1 MRIRIFQ
8 IVQRAQPGDRVSR
21 AYDIFL
27 VIVSFISI
35 IPMLFHADHL
45 SAGSQAFINV
55 LELIAVYILA
65 FDYLL
70 RWITHDLTEGK
81 PLNWKSFVR
90 YPFTLTAIIDLL
102 AILPSLNV
110 LPASF
115 MFLRVLRVF
124 RIFRY
129 SRHLSIIANVFY
141 QERKTLSLILLIAV
155 IYIFVTSLIVFSLE
169 GETFDSF
176 IEALYWGTVTLTT
189 IGFGD
194 VYPLTDAGRIIT
206 SISSL
211 FGVFVLALPAGIMT
225 GSFLQQLQ
233 QREENGEKYF
243 SGTFVG
249 DFNWKNVLLTPI
261 KTNEFLAEN
270 PKARVYLLTIVAGAA
285 FDILLYSLA
294 VPCLGLPVWLDTA
307 GTAIVACAID
317 PAAGIITGY
326 VNNLFLAIYTGSAG
340 NLLYLAQSAVVA
352 LTYGILLSHNKRKKL
367 TRARIAKALLIVI
380 GVQTVISFA
389 LFIFLQKEAMDTTT
403 MQGYYDM
410 LASFGLPH
418 YLAVFASLLLDR
430 IFDSIAVLFV
440 VAAVGGILK
449 NPKYN
454 PRLWLERQ
462 GDTFEEDFSPYERAK
477 TGAAAFEDA
486 CAAAPGDAASGTA
499 PGGTALGAAAP
510 GDAASGAAAPGATVS
525 TAAPG
530 EAVPDGASDVSLKAR
545 IEKDASMLE
554 ALAKNCAQP
563 EEAQRYL
570 DGARALRILQ
580 NGEVRS
586 EQEYA
591 RLFDALTF
599 GKISSHE
606 QLHE

>member
-27 VIVSFISI
+27 VIISFVSI
-35 IPMLFHADHL
+35 IPMFFHIDQL
-45 SAGSQAFINV
+45 SAGSKAFINV
-55 LELIAVYILA
+55 LELVAVYILA

-70 RWITHDLTEGK
+70 RWITHDLREGK

-129 SRHLSIIANVFY
+129 SRHLSIIANVFF
-141 QERKTLSLILLIAV
+141 QERKTLSLILIIAV
-155 IYIFVTSLIVFSLE
+155 VYIFVTSLIVFSLE

-194 VYPLTDAGRIIT
+194 IYPLTEAGRIIT

-211 FGVFVLALPAGIMT
+211 FGVFILALPAGIMT
-225 GSFLQQLQ
+225 GSFLQQMQ
-233 QREENGEKYF
+233 QRQEAGEKYF

-249 DFNWKNVLLTPI
+249 DFNWKNVLLSPI
-261 KTNEFLAEN
+261 KTNKFFAEN
-270 PKARVYLLTIVAGAA
+270 PKARVYLLTIIAGAA
-285 FDILLYSLA
+285 FDILLYFVS

-326 VNNLFLAIYTGSAG
+326 VNNLFLAIYTGNAG

-352 LTYGILLSHNKRKKL
+352 LAYGILLSHNNKKKL
-367 TRARIAKALLIVI
+367 TRKRVAKALLIVI
-380 GVQTVISFA
+380 GVQTVISFG
-389 LFIFLQKEAMDTTT
+389 LFLFLQKEVMDTAT
-403 MQGYYDM
+403 MQGYCDL

-418 YLAVFASLLLDR
+418 YIAVFASILIDR
-430 IFDSIAVLFV
+430 ILDSFAVLFV
-440 VAAVGGILK
+440 VVAVGGILK
-449 NPKYN
+449 NPKFN
-454 PRLWLERQ
+454 PRLWLERH
-462 GDTFEEDFSPYERAK
+462 GDTFEEDFSPYECAGK
-477 TGAAAFEDA
+477 KDTAIENTCDVLPVNDVNDA
-486 CAAAPGDAASGTA
+486 TSVDATSDAGDAASI
-499 PGGTALGAAAP
+499 
-510 GDAASGAAAPGATVS
+510 DATDA
-525 TAAPG
+525 
-530 EAVPDGASDVSLKAR
+530 SLKAK
-545 IEKDASMLE
+545 IEKDACMLE
-554 ALAKNCAQP
+554 TLAKNCTNAD
-563 EEAQRYL
+563 EAQRYL
-570 DGARALRILQ
+570 DGAHALRILQ
-580 NGEVRS
+580 NGEVDN

-591 RLFDALTF
+591 RLFDAITF
-599 GKISSHE
+599 GKISPHE
-606 QLHE
+606 

>member
-27 VIVSFISI
+27 VIISFVSI
-35 IPMLFHADHL
+35 IPMFFHIDQL
-45 SAGSQAFINV
+45 SAGSKAFINV
-55 LELIAVYILA
+55 LELVAVYILA

-70 RWITHDLTEGK
+70 RWITHDLREGK

-129 SRHLSIIANVFY
+129 SRHLSIIANVFF
-141 QERKTLSLILLIAV
+141 QERKTLSLILIIAV
-155 IYIFVTSLIVFSLE
+155 VYIFVTSLIVFSLE

-194 VYPLTDAGRIIT
+194 IYPLTEAGRIIT

-211 FGVFVLALPAGIMT
+211 FGVFILALPAGIMT
-225 GSFLQQLQ
+225 GSFLQQMQ
-233 QREENGEKYF
+233 QRQEAGEKYF

-249 DFNWKNVLLTPI
+249 DFNWKNVLLSPI
-261 KTNEFLAEN
+261 KTNKFFAEN
-270 PKARVYLLTIVAGAA
+270 PKARVYLLTIIAGAA
-285 FDILLYSLA
+285 FDILLYFVS

-326 VNNLFLAIYTGSAG
+326 VNNLFLAIYTGNAG

-352 LTYGILLSHNKRKKL
+352 LAYGILLSHNNKKKL
-367 TRARIAKALLIVI
+367 TRKRVAKALLIVI
-380 GVQTVISFA
+380 GVQTVISFG
-389 LFIFLQKEAMDTTT
+389 LFLFLQKEVMDTAT
-403 MQGYYDM
+403 MQGYCDL

-418 YLAVFASLLLDR
+418 YIAVFASILIDR
-430 IFDSIAVLFV
+430 ILDSFAVLFV
-440 VAAVGGILK
+440 VVAVGGILK
-449 NPKYN
+449 NPKFN
-454 PRLWLERQ
+454 PRLWLERH
-462 GDTFEEDFSPYERAK
+462 GDTFEEDFSPYECAGK
-477 TGAAAFEDA
+477 KDTAIENTCDVLPVNDVKDDA
-486 CAAAPGDAASGTA
+486 SVDSTSDAGDAAS
-499 PGGTALGAAAP
+499 L
-510 GDAASGAAAPGATVS
+510 DAADA
-525 TAAPG
+525 
-530 EAVPDGASDVSLKAR
+530 SLKAK
-545 IEKDASMLE
+545 IEKDACMLE
-554 ALAKNCAQP
+554 TLAKNCTNAD
-563 EEAQRYL
+563 EAQRYL
-570 DGARALRILQ
+570 DGAHALRILQ
-580 NGEVRS
+580 NGEVDN

-591 RLFDALTF
+591 SLFDAITF
-599 GKISSHE
+599 GKISPRE
-606 QLHE
+606 

>member
-1 MRIRIFQ
+1 MRIRLFQ

-27 VIVSFISI
+27 VIISFVSI
-35 IPMLFHADHL
+35 IPMFFHADQL
-45 SAGSQAFINV
+45 SASSKAFINV
-55 LELIAVYILA
+55 LELVAVYILA

-70 RWITHDLTEGK
+70 RWITHDLREGK

-110 LPASF
+110 LPTSF

-141 QERKTLSLILLIAV
+141 QERKTLGLILVIAV
-155 IYIFVTSLIVFSLE
+155 VYIFVTSLIVFSLE

-194 VYPLTDAGRIIT
+194 IYPTTEAGRVIT

-225 GSFLQQLQ
+225 GSFLQQMQ
-233 QREENGEKYF
+233 QRQEDGEKYF

-249 DFNWKNVLLTPI
+249 DFNWKNILLSPI
-261 KTNEFLAEN
+261 NTNKFFAEN
-270 PKARVYLLTIVAGAA
+270 PKARVYLLTIIAGAA
-285 FDILLYSLA
+285 FDILLYFVS

-352 LTYGILLSHNKRKKL
+352 LTYGILLSHNNQKKL
-367 TRARIAKALLIVI
+367 THKRVAKALLIVI
-380 GVQTVISFA
+380 GVQTVISFS
-389 LFIFLQKEAMDTTT
+389 LFLFLQKEVMDTST
-403 MQGYYDM
+403 MQGYYDL
-410 LASFGLPH
+410 LASLGVPH
-418 YLAVFASLLLDR
+418 YIAVFASLLTDR
-430 IFDSIAVLFV
+430 ILDSFAVLFV
-440 VAAVGGILK
+440 VVAVGGILK
-449 NPKYN
+449 NPKLN
-454 PRLWLERQ
+454 PRLWLERH
-462 GDTFEEDFSPYERAK
+462 GDTFEEDFSPYKRADK
-477 TGAAAFEDA
+477 NV
-486 CAAAPGDAASGTA
+486 ASGDQA
-499 PGGTALGAAAP
+499 YVNN
-510 GDAASGAAAPGATVS
+510 AS
-525 TAAPG
+525 
-530 EAVPDGASDVSLKAR
+530 SDTSDNADISLKEK
-545 IEKDASMLE
+545 IEKDACMLE
-554 ALAKNCAQP
+554 ALAENCTNQD
-563 EEAQRYL
+563 EAQHYI
-570 DGARALRILQ
+570 DGAHALRILQ
-580 NGEVRS
+580 NGEVDN

-591 RLFDALTF
+591 RLFDAITF
-599 GKISSHE
+599 GRISSHE
-606 QLHE
+606 

>member
-27 VIVSFISI
+27 VIISFVSI
-35 IPMLFHADHL
+35 IPMFFHIDQL
-45 SAGSQAFINV
+45 SAGSKAFINV
-55 LELIAVYILA
+55 LELVAVYILA

-70 RWITHDLTEGK
+70 RWITHDLREGK

-129 SRHLSIIANVFY
+129 SRHLSIIANVFF
-141 QERKTLSLILLIAV
+141 QERKTLSLILIIAV
-155 IYIFVTSLIVFSLE
+155 VYIFVTSLIVFSLE

-194 VYPLTDAGRIIT
+194 IYPLTEAGRIIT

-211 FGVFVLALPAGIMT
+211 FGVFILALPAGIMT
-225 GSFLQQLQ
+225 GSFLQQMQ
-233 QREENGEKYF
+233 QRQEAGEKYF

-249 DFNWKNVLLTPI
+249 DFNWKNVLLSPI
-261 KTNEFLAEN
+261 KTNKFFAEN
-270 PKARVYLLTIVAGAA
+270 PKARVYLLTIIAGAA
-285 FDILLYSLA
+285 FDILLYFVS

-326 VNNLFLAIYTGSAG
+326 VNNLFLAIYTGNAG

-352 LTYGILLSHNKRKKL
+352 LAYGILLSHNNKKKL
-367 TRARIAKALLIVI
+367 TRKRVAKALLIVI
-380 GVQTVISFA
+380 GVQTVISFG
-389 LFIFLQKEAMDTTT
+389 LFLFLQKEVMDTAT
-403 MQGYYDM
+403 MQGYCDL

-418 YLAVFASLLLDR
+418 YIAVFASILIDR
-430 IFDSIAVLFV
+430 ILDSFAVLFV
-440 VAAVGGILK
+440 VVAVGGILK
-449 NPKYN
+449 NPKFN
-454 PRLWLERQ
+454 PRLWLERH
-462 GDTFEEDFSPYERAK
+462 GDTFEEDFSPYECAGK
-477 TGAAAFEDA
+477 KDTAIENTCDVLPVNDVNDA
-486 CAAAPGDAASGTA
+486 TSVDATSDAGDAAS
-499 PGGTALGAAAP
+499 L
-510 GDAASGAAAPGATVS
+510 DAADA
-525 TAAPG
+525 
-530 EAVPDGASDVSLKAR
+530 SLKAK
-545 IEKDASMLE
+545 IEKDACMLE
-554 ALAKNCAQP
+554 TLAKNCTNAD
-563 EEAQRYL
+563 EAQRYL
-570 DGARALRILQ
+570 DGAHALRILQ
-580 NGEVRS
+580 NGEVDN

-591 RLFDALTF
+591 RLFDAITF
-599 GKISSHE
+599 GKISPRE
-606 QLHE
+606 